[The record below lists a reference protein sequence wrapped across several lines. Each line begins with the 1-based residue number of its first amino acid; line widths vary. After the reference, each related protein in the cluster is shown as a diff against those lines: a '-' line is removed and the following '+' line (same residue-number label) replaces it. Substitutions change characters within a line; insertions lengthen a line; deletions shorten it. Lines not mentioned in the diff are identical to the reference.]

1 MKTCFKRTAAML
13 LSAAVICSGAAFPAS
28 AADTVPAPVV
38 LKTVCPGYEPLSD
51 DMLYLTPDPAM
62 PVRIELLQHSPERAN
77 LLLYE
82 STLTPASTGIRYA
95 CAVEPGDYTLRITY
109 SPVKSSIN
117 NNKTV
122 EHLFKIE
129 NADYSPADAPF
140 TKTEMTVK
148 TAAQLCSA
156 TQEIGPAVGR
166 TTAKTQNGIYTT
178 DVSIPLAYYSGE
190 RGDYDG
196 NSVTDVLDAQALLK
210 EYVETLSG
218 KKSTA
223 NAMQKAICDIDGDGE
238 LSVADVQYVLM
249 FYTDTV
255 AGKTPKWPDGAPD
268 HRYPAK

>member
-1 MKTCFKRTAAML
+1 MKTILNRAAAML
-13 LSAAVICSGAAFPAS
+13 LSAAVICGGAAFPAS
-28 AADTVPAPVV
+28 AADTDPAPVE

-51 DMLYLTPDPAM
+51 DMLYLAPDPAM
-62 PVRIELLQHSPERAN
+62 PVRIELLQHSQERAN
-77 LLLYE
+77 LVLYE
-82 STLTPASTGIRYA
+82 STLEPAAAGTKYA
-95 CAVEPGDYTLRITY
+95 CAVEPGSYTLRITY

-129 NADYSPADAPF
+129 NADYSPADAPY
-140 TKTEMTVK
+140 TKTEMTVS
-148 TAAQLCSA
+148 TTAQLCSA
-156 TQEIGPAVGR
+156 AQAIGPAVGR
-166 TTAKTQNGIYTT
+166 TTAKTQNGIYTMN
-178 DVSIPLAYYSGE
+178 VSIPLAYYSGE

-218 KKSTA
+218 KTGSA
-223 NAMQKAICDIDGDGE
+223 NAMQKTVCDIDGDGK
-238 LSVADVQYVLM
+238 LSVSDVQYVLM

-268 HRYPAK
+268 HRYAGK